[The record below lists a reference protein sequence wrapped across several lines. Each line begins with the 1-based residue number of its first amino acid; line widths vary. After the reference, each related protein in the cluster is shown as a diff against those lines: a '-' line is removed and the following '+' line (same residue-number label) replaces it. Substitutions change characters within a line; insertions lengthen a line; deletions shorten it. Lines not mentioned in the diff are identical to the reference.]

1 MTDAPRGQQALGV
14 LLRPPAHRGPLI
26 AAGAV
31 VLAVGLTLEELRLG
45 DTIGVAAHLL
55 ILALA
60 AAAVLGIGLQARAE
74 DGRPPAYQSVLL
86 VTGLLL
92 FYEALLRLAD
102 LLGADF
108 RTPDSATGARD
119 TLVWAT
125 LPPGAMV
132 WTSLVLAAVAAWASL
147 TRRSAVALL
156 IAALAAGLAVLA
168 ALAWIFDADSQG
180 PYRFVLLALAI
191 GLVLGSL
198 ALRGSRP
205 RHAEQLVNAAG
216 IAILV
221 IPLVA
226 MGAGVLQLLSLFG
239 GAPEDLLPG
248 FWELVVLAA
257 GCGLVAFGAVDRV
270 PGAAYLGVANL
281 LAFVAV
287 VGITP
292 DQTLLWWP
300 LLLIL
305 LGLGALVVGLRPRSP
320 LPPEP
325 DPYRAGEQ
333 PLAAR
338 TDEEITLRVRDDSP
352 PAQDRP

>member
-1 MTDAPRGQQALGV
+1 MNSE

-31 VLAVGLTLEELRLG
+31 VLAVGLALEELRLG
-45 DTIGVAAHLL
+45 DAIGVALHLL

-60 AAAVLGIGLQARAE
+60 SGVILGIGLQARAE
-74 DGRPPAYQSVLL
+74 EGRPPAYQSVLL

-92 FYEALLRLAD
+92 LYAALLRLAD

-108 RTPDSATGARD
+108 GAPEAATGAR
-119 TLVWAT
+119 AT
-125 LPPGAMV
+125 VFWSSLPPGAMA

-156 IAALAAGLAVLA
+156 IAALAAGLALLA
-168 ALAWIFDADSQG
+168 ALAWIFDTDSQSA
-180 PYRFVLLALAI
+180 YRFLLLALAA

-216 IAILV
+216 VAILV

-226 MGAGVLQLLSLFG
+226 LAAGVLQLLSLFG

-287 VGITP
+287 VAVGA

-305 LGLGALVVGLRPRSP
+305 LGLGGLAAGLRPRSP

-338 TDEEITLRVRDDSP
+338 ADEEITLRVRDDSP
-352 PAQDRP
+352 PG

>member
-1 MTDAPRGQQALGV
+1 M
-14 LLRPPAHRGPLI
+14 
-26 AAGAV
+26 
-31 VLAVGLTLEELRLG
+31 VLAVGLALAELRLG
-45 DTIGVAAHLL
+45 DAIGVAAHLL

-60 AAAVLGIGLQARAE
+60 AGMVLGIGLQARAE
-74 DGRPPAYQSVLL
+74 AGRPPAYQSVLL

-92 FYEALLRLAD
+92 LYGALLRLAD
-102 LLGADF
+102 ALGADF
-108 RTPDSATGARD
+108 GGPGAATGARD
-119 TLVWAT
+119 TVVWSL

-132 WTSLVLAAVAAWASL
+132 WTSLALAGVAAWTSF

-156 IAALAAGLAVLA
+156 IAAIAAGLALLA

-180 PYRFVLLALAI
+180 AYRFLLLALAI
-191 GLVLGSL
+191 GLALGAL
-198 ALRGSRP
+198 ALRRSRP
-205 RHAEQLVNAAG
+205 HHAEQLVDAAG
-216 IAILV
+216 LAILL

-226 MGAGVLQLLSLFG
+226 LAAGVLTVLG
-239 GAPEDLLPG
+239 EAPGDLLPG

-257 GCGLVAFGAVDRV
+257 GCGLLAFGAVDGV

-287 VGITP
+287 VAITP

-305 LGLGALVVGLRPRSP
+305 LGLGALAAGLRPRSP

-338 TDEEITLRVRDDSP
+338 ADEEITLRVRDDSP
-352 PAQDRP
+352 PAPDRP